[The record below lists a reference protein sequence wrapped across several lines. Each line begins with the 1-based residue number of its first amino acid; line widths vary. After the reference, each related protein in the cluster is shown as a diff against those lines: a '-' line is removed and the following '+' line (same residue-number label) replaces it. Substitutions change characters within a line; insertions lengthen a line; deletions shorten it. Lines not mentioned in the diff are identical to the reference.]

1 MVGLGMLIATLGA
14 LSLYARVK
22 GRLYDSRLLHR
33 FALAIGPS
41 GLVAVLAGWVA
52 TEVGRQPWTIYGL
65 MRTTDPASPLAAP
78 AVAASLV
85 AFVLIYFSVFG
96 AGIVYILK
104 LMGKPPESHESPL
117 PNMPVRF
124 AGTTLRWQRPSVR
137 HWHLD
142 ERHAM
147 NFDLTVVRA
156 LIIVFAL
163 FVYVAMDGFDLG
175 IGLLFQC

>member
-1 MVGLGMLIATLGA
+1 MLIATLGA

-41 GLVAVLAGWVA
+41 GLVAVLAGWVT

-65 MRTTDPASPLAAP
+65 MRTADPASPLAAP

-104 LMGKPPESHESPL
+104 LMGKPPESHESPR
-117 PNMPVRF
+117 PNMPVRS
-124 AGTTLRWQRPSVR
+124 AGTTPMAAAAR
-137 HWHLD
+137 
-142 ERHAM
+142 E
-147 NFDLTVVRA
+147 A
-156 LIIVFAL
+156 LVP
-163 FVYVAMDGFDLG
+163 G
-175 IGLLFQC
+175 

>member
-1 MVGLGMLIATLGA
+1 MLIATLGA

-52 TEVGRQPWTIYGL
+52 TEVGRQPWTIYDL

-78 AVAASLV
+78 AVAALLV

-104 LMGKPPESHESPL
+104 LMGKPPESHKSPL
-117 PNMPVRF
+117 PNMPVRS
-124 AGTTLRWQRPSVR
+124 AGTTPMAVAAR
-137 HWHLD
+137 
-142 ERHAM
+142 E
-147 NFDLTVVRA
+147 A
-156 LIIVFAL
+156 LAP
-163 FVYVAMDGFDLG
+163 G
-175 IGLLFQC
+175 

>member
-1 MVGLGMLIATLGA
+1 MFWSFRIMVGLGMLIATLGV

-33 FALAIGPS
+33 FTLAIGPS
-41 GLVAVLAGWVA
+41 GLVAVLAGWVT
-52 TEVGRQPWTIYGL
+52 TEVGHQPWTIYGL
-65 MRTTDPASPLAAP
+65 MRTAGSASPLAAP

-117 PNMPVRF
+117 PNMPVRS
-124 AGTTLRWQRPSVR
+124 AGTTPMAAATRG
-137 HWHLD
+137 
-142 ERHAM
+142 
-147 NFDLTVVRA
+147 A
-156 LIIVFAL
+156 LAL
-163 FVYVAMDGFDLG
+163 G
-175 IGLLFQC
+175 